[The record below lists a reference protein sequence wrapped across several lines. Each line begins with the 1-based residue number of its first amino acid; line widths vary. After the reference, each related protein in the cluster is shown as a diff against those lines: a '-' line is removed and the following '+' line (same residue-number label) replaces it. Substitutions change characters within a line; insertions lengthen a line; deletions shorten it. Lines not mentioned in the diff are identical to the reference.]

1 MQRMIDAGALT
12 VWTEENGLEMCAE
25 FTREVG
31 GETTQKNNLHAER
44 ELFFFAI
51 SVYMYVS
58 VHVMILSICAY
69 VCSEH
74 MFLSALVCMDVFC

>member
-31 GETTQKNNLHAER
+31 GGSRQKNNLHAER
-44 ELFFFAI
+44 DLFFLL
-51 SVYMYVS
+51 SVC
-58 VHVMILSICAY
+58 IC
-69 VCSEH
+69 
-74 MFLSALVCMDVFC
+74 MFPCMS

>member
-31 GETTQKNNLHAER
+31 GETRQKNNLHAER
-44 ELFFFAI
+44 ELFFFCYQC
-51 SVYMYVS
+51 V
-58 VHVMILSICAY
+58 Y
-69 VCSEH
+69 VCFCACHDSKH
-74 MFLSALVCMDVFC
+74 LCVCMF

>member
-1 MQRMIDAGALT
+1 MIDAGALT

-31 GETTQKNNLHAER
+31 GETRQKNNLHAER

-58 VHVMILSICAY
+58 VHVMILSIF
-69 VCSEH
+69 
-74 MFLSALVCMDVFC
+74 MLRPK